1 MNSNENNNRY
11 YNDYGYPNNNRQP
24 NPYNGAY
31 GGGYQGNYNN
41 GQPRLPMQGFGY
53 GSGNDKG
60 NGRFVLGFVAGIAL
74 TALVS
79 GFVYVGIKFY
89 ESAGGRNARMIR
101 PKAW

>member
-1 MNSNENNNRY
+1 
-11 YNDYGYPNNNRQP
+11 
-24 NPYNGAY
+24 
-31 GGGYQGNYNN
+31 
-41 GQPRLPMQGFGY
+41 MQGFGY